1 MLSVEEKKHVKD
13 ILSDGLGI
21 NKDINLAYF
30 LTQILETSRNVEEVI
45 SRIKKLEYNQ
55 KIIEEKLDM
64 IIRLI
69 KG

>member
-1 MLSVEEKKHVKD
+1 MLSAEEKRHVKE

-30 LTQILETSRNVEEVI
+30 LSQILETSRNVEEVM
-45 SRIKKLEYNQ
+45 SRIKKIEYNQ
-55 KIIEEKLDM
+55 KAIEEKLDM

-69 KG
+69 RG